1 MRRVKLV
8 MQMLVAFIIA
18 TLAYNLFYEPHQD
31 RVRAAVQQQ
40 MGSGQ
45 SIAIA
50 SDSAPGFGSLS
61 DFVASLKSKAA
72 NAFSTAENKVGN
84 VVAVAEGKLGMK
96 QATYASNATD
106 IPAGKLRITVLDV
119 GQAEAI
125 LLQDGK
131 RNVLVDV
138 GDSRK
143 DKQGFGGRESLRR
156 SLAKAGLR
164 EGVDRIHTV
173 IITHHHG
180 DHLGN
185 IKWLAGKYKVSNIYD
200 NNMPNANN
208 AISQWLNTELRAGH
222 YHNRVLKAG
231 DRVVL
236 DNGYGLEVLAP
247 GGFVPHSAYKE
258 SFNNTSI
265 VMMLRYGQ
273 FKMLLTGDA
282 EAPVED
288 ALQQRYGAELQADV
302 LKVGHHGSKTSSIY
316 KFTSK
321 VRPKYALVSCGPFEI
336 YHHPNK
342 KVVGSL
348 QHLGAQVLT
357 TKEHGNL
364 TVITDGRGFEVK
376 TEK

>member
-8 MQMLVAFIIA
+8 LQMLVAFIIA

-40 MGSGQ
+40 MSGRGVGMSSVNTAWASWQ
-45 SIAIA
+45 S
-50 SDSAPGFGSLS
+50 
-61 DFVASLKSKAA
+61 
-72 NAFSTAENKVGN
+72 
-84 VVAVAEGKLGMK
+84 KLGSAF
-96 QATYASNATD
+96 ATVGGKAGGDAAKTAAA
-106 IPAGKLRITVLDV
+106 IPEGKLRITVLDV

-143 DKQGFGGRESLRR
+143 DKQGCGGREALRR
-156 SLAKAGLR
+156 SLAKAGVR

-185 IKWLAGKYKVSNIYD
+185 IKWLAGKYKVSHIYD

-247 GGFVPHSAYKE
+247 GDFVPQSAYKE

-265 VMMLRYGQ
+265 VMLLRYGQ

-288 ALQQRYGAELQADV
+288 ALQQRYGSALKADV

-316 KFTSK
+316 RFISK
-321 VRPKYALVSCGPFEI
+321 VQPQYALISCGPFEVF
-336 YHHPNK
+336 HHPNK
-342 KVVGSL
+342 NVVGSL
-348 QHLGAQVLT
+348 QHLGAKVLT
-357 TKEHGNL
+357 TYEHGNI
-364 TVITDGRGFEVK
+364 TVTTYGKGFKVE
-376 TEK
+376 TER